1 MIAHAPSACC
11 TMAEHMMVNRRWI
24 DKWLCS
30 DAEEL
35 LEKDGATPRGLA
47 IMDELNRAY
56 RRTGLS
62 ARLIDTIVSESRR
75 IHAVTGNT
83 VRILEIGM
91 RDGSL
96 LGGICEVVKREQ
108 LPLDIHGVEFRSD
121 LAALAK
127 ERLAAQGLPVQ
138 IHYDASRNLNT
149 FSSGD
154 FDLVFS
160 AFVLHHQA
168 QCELKQLLFASFRIS
183 RNAVFHL
190 DLTRSLWALAL
201 IWSFY
206 TVFRYRASRKDAV
219 LSCRRAY
226 RPDEI
231 AAIMDELNI
240 GDDIELTREFPL
252 YWSLRR
258 PFEGGAT

>member
-1 MIAHAPSACC
+1 
-11 TMAEHMMVNRRWI
+11 MAEHMMVNRRWI
-24 DKWLCS
+24 DKWLRT

-35 LEKDGATPRGLA
+35 LEREGATPRGIA
-47 IMDELNRAY
+47 IVDELNSAY
-56 RRTGLS
+56 RRTGLT
-62 ARLIDTIVSESRR
+62 ARLIDAIVSESRR

-96 LGGICEVVKREQ
+96 LGGICEVAKREQ
-108 LPLDIHGVEFRSD
+108 LPFDIHGVEFRPD
-121 LAALAK
+121 LAALAN

-154 FDLVFS
+154 FDIVFS
-160 AFVLHHQA
+160 VFVLHHQSHD
-168 QCELKQLLFASFRIS
+168 ELKQLLSASFRIS

-206 TVFRYRASRKDAV
+206 TVFRYRLSRNDAV

-226 RPDEI
+226 RPDEM
-231 AAIMDELNI
+231 AAIMNELNI
-240 GDDIELTREFPL
+240 GRGARLARELPL
-252 YWSLRR
+252 YWSLRQS
-258 PFEGGAT
+258 FEGGTT